1 MKENLRSGEEER
13 KSGGFMNYIV
23 LDLEWNQAYH
33 EKAMAVQK
41 ELETRLRGEVIQ
53 IGAVMLNEKLEIC
66 GSFRKTVKPRFY
78 KKIHRH
84 VMRLTGIDQ
93 AQIDRGTPLK
103 EAMEHFYRF
112 CTDDAIFLTW
122 GPDDLPMLYDNLRAN
137 KLEAP
142 WMQRYYDMQP
152 MFNRQTDG
160 DMRKQRSLE
169 FAMEYYGIAQNL
181 PAHDALNDAY
191 FTALV
196 AQKLDI
202 AKGIQESD
210 AIQGEFLEAVMLGD
224 ADGGEQ
230 GFISPLDVLKAEA
243 VAAPKCP
250 LCGQPLANVERTL
263 HSKGQKYLALFSC
276 PEHGELFVQVRLQKN
291 LNGTWRAKKLVYPA
305 EEEKKKNYMAKLAL
319 EERAGG
325 ERRRPRR
332 HRKRRS
338 DGAAEKESRPE
349 NKSAE

>member
-1 MKENLRSGEEER
+1 
-13 KSGGFMNYIV
+13 
-23 LDLEWNQAYH
+23 
-33 EKAMAVQK
+33 
-41 ELETRLRGEVIQ
+41 
-53 IGAVMLNEKLEIC
+53 
-66 GSFRKTVKPRFY
+66 
-78 KKIHRH
+78 
-84 VMRLTGIDQ
+84 
-93 AQIDRGTPLK
+93 
-103 EAMEHFYRF
+103 
-112 CTDDAIFLTW
+112 
-122 GPDDLPMLYDNLRAN
+122 
-137 KLEAP
+137 
-142 WMQRYYDMQP
+142 MQRYYDMQP